1 MVTNTEPSI
10 TESPADT
17 ATDVMVPVVSASM
30 LFCIFIASKT
40 TTVSPLFT
48 LSPTLT
54 LTAVMVPGS
63 GDLTEVPLPAT
74 GAAAGA
80 ATLGAA
86 AGAAAGADLGALTLG
101 RVMACAAL
109 IGCWSQVARHFFYLY
124 VVINALN
131 FILILIHNNT
141 FFD

>member
-80 ATLGAA
+80 GDGLCSIDRLLELHFKGDTIDIHFG
-86 AGAAAGADLGALTLG
+86 
-101 RVMACAAL
+101 
-109 IGCWSQVARHFFYLY
+109 QVARHFFYLY